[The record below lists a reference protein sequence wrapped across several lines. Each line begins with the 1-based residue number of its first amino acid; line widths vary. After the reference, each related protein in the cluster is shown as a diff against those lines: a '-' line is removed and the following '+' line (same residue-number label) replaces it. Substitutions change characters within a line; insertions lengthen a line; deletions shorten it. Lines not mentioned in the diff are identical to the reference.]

1 MGKFEELYQ
10 LNVNDKT
17 EKKDGLTYLSWS
29 WAWAEFKKVYPDA
42 TYDIIKNEDFKCYFG
57 DEEIGYMVYT
67 SVFAGGVR
75 HEMCLPVMDGANKS
89 MKRKPYT
96 YEVKNKN
103 FKYATLNQ
111 NDGKYYDKYGN
122 EQTEFLTKKVDA
134 ISMFDVNKTIM
145 RCLTKNLAMFGLG
158 LYIYAGEDLPEN
170 ESVDQEQGEEKQL
183 KKEPKKQVK
192 TEEKKE
198 PFKPITKSELVQI
211 WGVKNAEATVTW
223 LEGRFGCEL
232 SNFDEDQATYAR
244 QLLAEKKKK
253 REDEERRQRTLEKIS
268 GEDLPFE
275 LGERVE

>member
-17 EKKDGLTYLSWS
+17 EKKGNLTYLSWS
-29 WAWAEFKKVYPDA
+29 YAWAEFKKAYPKA
-42 TYDIIKNEDFKCYFG
+42 TYTVDKFNGTYCTGNEQ
-57 DEEIGYMVYT
+57 IGYMVRT
-67 SVFAGGVR
+67 EVFADELNY
-75 HEMCLPVMDGANKS
+75 EMWLPVMDN
-89 MKRKPYT
+89 
-96 YEVKNKN
+96 KNKTIL
-103 FKYATLNQ
+103 KPQMT
-111 NDGKYYDKYGN
+111 
-122 EQTEFLTKKVDA
+122 
-134 ISMFDVNKTIM
+134 DVNKAIM

-170 ESVDQEQGEEKQL
+170 ESVDQEQVEEKQP

-198 PFKPITKSELVQI
+198 PFNPITKSELVQI

-232 SNFDEDQATYAR
+232 SNFDEDQAKYAR

-253 REDEERRQRTLEKIS
+253 REDEELRQRTLEKIS
-268 GEDLPFE
+268 VEDLPFE
-275 LGERVE
+275 LGETVE